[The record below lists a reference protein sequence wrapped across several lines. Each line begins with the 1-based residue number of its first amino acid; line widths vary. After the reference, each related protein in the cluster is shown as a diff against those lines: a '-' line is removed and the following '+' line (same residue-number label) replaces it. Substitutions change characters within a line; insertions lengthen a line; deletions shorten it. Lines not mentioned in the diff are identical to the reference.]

1 MICFENFLRPFAM
14 FRPKTGFCV
23 QNTNFL
29 AVLHSFVIHR
39 NWTQKHKTRLHRP
52 RPATMMVDHFD
63 VSHSF
68 FSPFFFVRD
77 FPTALRNF
85 VLRPTVCVRLR
96 IRPRPG
102 WTAPGCAGIWI
113 DSALKKGRKAYARFS
128 PHTQVFLSF
137 LFRPVTDFFSS
148 KKKYFPHLP
157 SLSHSHSH
165 TRAWKKTFFLR
176 EITRGAPHTFQE
188 TIRAAG

>member
-39 NWTQKHKTRLHRP
+39 NWTQKHKTHLHRP
-52 RPATMMVDHFD
+52 RPAMMMVDHFD

-102 WTAPGCAGIWI
+102 WTLLLGALESGSTAP
-113 DSALKKGRKAYARFS
+113 SKKDEKLMQDF
-128 PHTQVFLSF
+128 PHTH
-137 LFRPVTDFFSS
+137 RFFSLFFFAQS
-148 KKKYFPHLP
+148 PTFFHRRKNIFHTCPL
-157 SLSHSHSH
+157 SLSLALTH
-165 TRAWKKTFFLR
+165 
-176 EITRGAPHTFQE
+176 
-188 TIRAAG
+188 